1 MGFQASHCLQQLPT
15 EFTGLKLPKVPSKHP
30 VSTKPKLPLLLDVA
44 TSTSCC
50 SFQQTLKD
58 LAWNKSRWDSD
69 YQMSK
74 SYHFGALIASYP
86 QHILYLGET
95 IHQYLILNFHRS
107 HPWNPRR
114 HWDSEGDMSSPFE
127 RYKTPSC
134 KKNCEKLLGL
144 IQSTLQAR
152 KRWIFI
158 WTICLKSI
166 YFLTFYIVLSYIVYH
181 VICIYVM
188 CIFSTI
194 YLCIICMRRSCL
206 LSSPFYG
213 SFFGPSCNRW
223 SPELHLEVL
232 RLWEVHPPQVP
243 PVPSN
248 QPKKTMS
255 TRDESEKHAK
265 RSRVSW

>member
-1 MGFQASHCLQQLPT
+1 MKQFISILSLTFIEVTHETRGDT
-15 EFTGLKLPKVPSKHP
+15 EILKVIWVPLLSA
-30 VSTKPKLPLLLDVA
+30 TKPQAAK
-44 TSTSCC
+44 
-50 SFQQTLKD
+50 
-58 LAWNKSRWDSD
+58 N
-69 YQMSK
+69 
-74 SYHFGALIASYP
+74 
-86 QHILYLGET
+86 
-95 IHQYLILNFHRS
+95 
-107 HPWNPRR
+107 
-114 HWDSEGDMSSPFE
+114 
-127 RYKTPSC
+127 
-134 KKNCEKLLGL
+134 NCEKLLGL

-188 CIFSTI
+188 RIFSTI

-206 LSSPFYG
+206 LSAPFYG